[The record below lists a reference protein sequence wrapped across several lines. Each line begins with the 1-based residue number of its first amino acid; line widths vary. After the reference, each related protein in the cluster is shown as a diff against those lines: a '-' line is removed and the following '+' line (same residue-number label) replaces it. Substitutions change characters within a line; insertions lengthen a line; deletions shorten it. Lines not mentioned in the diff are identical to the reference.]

1 VFQFPRGKGLQRI
14 SPAELFRVQKPTN
27 HWEQVRRSK
36 QFLAAQFLP
45 PFDVPLDANLRE
57 LFTNQSLTESQ
68 VIEKLVQMI
77 PNLNHD

>member
-1 VFQFPRGKGLQRI
+1 M
-14 SPAELFRVQKPTN
+14 
-27 HWEQVRRSK
+27 RRSK

-57 LFTNQSLTESQ
+57 LLTNQSMTESQ
-68 VIEKLVQMI
+68 VIEKLVQII